1 MILPLIKGLT
11 LTFRRLFSKPV
22 TVQYPEERREVSL
35 RWRGVHYF
43 ERDERGETKCVG
55 CGLCVAVCPSNAIRL
70 VAVEDMGG
78 ERRPEVYEI
87 NGIRCIYC
95 GLCAEACPVDAIKLS
110 RRYDLV
116 AYRREDLLW
125 GKERLISWA
134 EGR

>member
-78 ERRPEVYEI
+78 DRRPEVYEI